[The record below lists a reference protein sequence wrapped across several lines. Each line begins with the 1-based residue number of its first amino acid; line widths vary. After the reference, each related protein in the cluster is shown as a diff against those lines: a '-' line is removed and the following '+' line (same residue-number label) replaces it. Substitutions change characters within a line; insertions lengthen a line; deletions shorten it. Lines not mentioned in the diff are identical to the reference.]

1 MENKE
6 TEILVRKTIEGD
18 TSAFEK
24 LYEETNQRVY
34 FICLNFLRSEQD
46 SKDAMQDTYLTAFK
60 NIRQL
65 SEPQKFRSWV
75 ERIAVNRCK
84 DILKKNQPI
93 PVDDDILK
101 ETLLTEDEFTIP
113 EKYIID
119 KEKRRILMDIMRT
132 KLTDLQYQTIILYY
146 FNNLSVTEIAEIM
159 ECSEGSVKNRLS
171 KARTAIKKAIEEY
184 QKDKDDKLFVFA
196 GVPFLAKVFDEESK
210 TLTAP
215 ALNTAMLTGSAAAGT
230 TVSTSAG
237 TALKTGGIIM
247 SKKILIGILAGIAVV
262 GGITAAIIVAVYL
275 GSNHTSEKNTLRAD
289 SSAVSEYVNSDST
302 ENSDS
307 SSTTLSFQMTPHYN
321 FQDKQG
327 EVMQNGGCTD
337 AQYDY
342 AVLKDNTVW
351 NFDSPSNKY
360 TQVATLD
367 DGSDEIVSKT
377 VYTIGEGGSHVVTFN
392 TLDGRTKVYDKEG
405 HSAVIPTTDFSMLK
419 SNTSK
424 GIYNTYQITDGKLTV
439 TVYDAGGNIIADK
452 QDVTLY
458 SSELGYITADDMK
471 GIYIYRNSYAVLKNS
486 GTMFFFTQ
494 LPLFTGETQDKYELG
509 VSAYFDIIHFVNEP
523 LSTND
528 SLEIFYTA
536 MHDDQLIHYTKTV
549 FGHRNDHSGTCC
561 LPEGYT
567 ASDVEMISSYSDIY
581 VFMKDK
587 TVFYAPE
594 ITESP
599 SWVAVDVI
607 SDMNKKGELKSFRNI
622 GMTKNV
628 LKTDGTFYSLWVKKG
643 E

>member
-1 MENKE
+1 MEVKE
-6 TEILVRKTIEGD
+6 TEKLVQRTKDGD
-18 TSAFEK
+18 TAAFEK
-24 LYEETNQRVY
+24 LYQATSQRVY
-34 FICLNFLRSEQD
+34 FICLSFLRNEQD
-46 SKDAMQDTYLTAFK
+46 ASDAMQDTYLTAFK
-60 NIRQL
+60 NISQL
-65 SEPQKFRSWV
+65 RAPSGFGAWIEQ
-75 ERIAVNRCK
+75 IAVNRCK
-84 DILKKNQPI
+84 NILRKNQPV

-132 KLTDLQYQTIILYY
+132 KLTELQYQTIILYY
-146 FNNLSVTEIAEIM
+146 FNNLSVAEIAEIM
-159 ECSEGSVKNRLS
+159 ECSEGAVKNRLS
-171 KARTAIKKAIEEY
+171 KARAAIKKAIEEY
-184 QKDKDDKLFVFA
+184 QKGKDDKLFVFA

-215 ALNTAMLTGSAAAGT
+215 ALNTAMLKGSAASSA
-230 TVSTSAG
+230 AG
-237 TALKTGGIIM
+237 TAVKTGGIIM

-275 GSNHTSEKNTLRAD
+275 GSNHTSEQNTLRAD

-419 SNTSK
+419 SNTSM
-424 GIYNTYQITDGKLTV
+424 GIYNTYQITDGNLTV
-439 TVYDAGGNIIADK
+439 TVYDADGNILTDK
-452 QDVTLY
+452 QDMTLY
-458 SSELGYITADDMK
+458 SKDLGHITADDMK
-471 GIYIYRNSYAVLKNS
+471 GIYIYRDSCAVLKNN

-494 LPLFTGETQDKYELG
+494 LPLFTGESQDKYELG
-509 VSAYFDIIHFVNEP
+509 VSSYFDVIYYVNEP

-528 SLEIFYTA
+528 SVEIFYTA
-536 MHDDQLIHYTKTV
+536 MHDDELIHYTKTV
-549 FGHRNDHSGTCC
+549 FGHRNDHSGTCH
-561 LPEGYT
+561 LPEGYK
-567 ASDVEMISSYSDIY
+567 ASDVEMISSHSDVY
-581 VFMKDK
+581 LFMKDK

-599 SWVAVDVI
+599 SWESVDVI
-607 SDMNKKGELKSFRNI
+607 TDMNKKGELKSFRNI
-622 GMTKNV
+622 GLTKNV
-628 LKTDGTFYSLWVKKG
+628 LKNDGTFYSLWVKK
-643 E
+643 EE